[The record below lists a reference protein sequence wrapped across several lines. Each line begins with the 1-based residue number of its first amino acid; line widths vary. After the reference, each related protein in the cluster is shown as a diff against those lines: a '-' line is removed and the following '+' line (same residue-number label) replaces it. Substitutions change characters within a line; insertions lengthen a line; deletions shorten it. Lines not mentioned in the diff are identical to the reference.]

1 MRIVAGEFSSRK
13 IETLAGNDT
22 RPTLDKV
29 REAVFSSLGTYF
41 DGGTFLDLY
50 AGSGAVGL
58 EALSRGMDFCI
69 FCEKNRDAV
78 SIIKKNIAS
87 LKVEERSKVYPV
99 SAGKLLHLL
108 KDTDIRFDLVYLD
121 PPYRQQENEKMIL
134 FLCENSM
141 LNGDARIVIESLKED
156 SYPEKIGDMIRYK
169 SSVYGITKI
178 TYYRKEETV

>member
-41 DGGTFLDLY
+41 DGGVFLDLY

-58 EALSRGMDFCI
+58 EALSRGMEFCV
-69 FCEKNRDAV
+69 FCEKNREAV
-78 SIIKKNIAS
+78 NIIRKNIES
-87 LKVEERSKVYPV
+87 LKVSERCKVYPV
-99 SAGKLLHLL
+99 SASKLLHLL
-108 KDTDIRFDLVYLD
+108 KDTEIRFDLVYLD
-121 PPYRQQENEKMIL
+121 PPYKKQENEKMIL
-134 FLCENSM
+134 FMSENSM
-141 LNGDARIVIESLKED
+141 LNEGARIVVESLKED
-156 SYPEKIGDMIRYK
+156 TYPAKIGDMIQYK
-169 SSVYGITKI
+169 NSIYGITRI